1 MALTPEIAQAI
12 VKWAEGTS
20 HKTIQRDGRTVLLYI
35 LNLQEPLAWR
45 YLSGRYGKDLVL
57 TDRGW
62 GVPDRALV
70 QPLAEAKALL
80 ASLPSEEPEE
90 ENFADLKDLMDKP
103 PQPEPAALIVPPHGV
118 EWCLC
123 DGKLAT
129 ELRDGGRSS
138 SERERT
144 LKQLSA
150 QPLRWLPKVTQ
161 AHIEAVRQ
169 LAHRHPNF
177 QPAIRFVVRHLHLL
191 KLGELPLHLPP
202 MLLLGPPGVGK
213 TMFAQ
218 GLAQV
223 LPAYLR
229 LQSMAEVTAGWI
241 LTGHSRSWSEGM
253 PGVVTRVVAECPLGR
268 LPLLLLDE
276 LDKASGDSRWPTDTA
291 LLGLLEPGTA
301 RTFRDEN
308 LDLEL
313 DVSRL
318 SFILTANR
326 ANAIRP
332 EILSRLK
339 VIRIGSPTREQM
351 PAIVESV
358 DDAIRTEYPQLDEA
372 FEPLGKDL
380 IESLISQ
387 PPRDLKRLLLEA
399 YALAC
404 ERSSFNRVLRPADLH
419 GAEER
424 AQGPA
429 KQPYVMPILVDPG
442 GTGRLH

>member
-1 MALTPEIAQAI
+1 MTLTPEIAQAV
-12 VKWAEGTS
+12 VKWAEGAS
-20 HKTIQRDGRTVLLYI
+20 PKTIQRDGRTLLLYL

-45 YLSGRYGKDLVL
+45 YLSSRYGKDLVL
-57 TDRGW
+57 TERGW
-62 GVPDRALV
+62 GIANGVLV
-70 QPLAEAKALL
+70 HPLAEARALL
-80 ASLPSEEPEE
+80 AGLPPEQPKE

-103 PQPEPAALIVPPHGV
+103 QQPESPALVVPPQGV
-118 EWCLC
+118 EWCIC

-129 ELRDGGRSS
+129 ERRDGGRSS
-138 SERERT
+138 PERDRT
-144 LKQLSA
+144 LKQLSE

-161 AHIEAVRQ
+161 AHIDAVRQ
-169 LAHRHPNF
+169 LARRHPNF
-177 QPAIRFVVRHLHLL
+177 QPAIRFLVRHLHLL

-213 TMFAQ
+213 TLFAQ
-218 GLAQV
+218 GLAQA

-253 PGVVTRVVAECPLGR
+253 PGVVTRVVAECPMGQ

-276 LDKASGDSRWPTDTA
+276 LDKANGDSRWPTDTA

-313 DVSRL
+313 DVSRV

-326 ANAIRP
+326 ASAIRP

-339 VIRIGSPTREQM
+339 VVRIDPPTREQM

-358 DDAIRTEYPQLDEA
+358 DDAIRREYPQLDEA
-372 FEPLGKDL
+372 FEPLGPDL
-380 IESLISQ
+380 IVSLISQ

-404 ERSSFNRVLRPADLH
+404 ERSSSNRVLRLADLY

-424 AQGPA
+424 TQAPA
-429 KQPYVMPILVDPG
+429 KLAYVIPILVDPSG
-442 GTGRLH
+442 PGRLH